1 MRRSIPPMRN
11 YLVKRFL
18 LLIPTLLGISLV
30 SFLIIQLAPG
40 DPATMRLGNAQG
52 ARSQALAVQIIQE
65 TRALYGLDRPLHE
78 QYLSWLGRIVTLDF
92 GNSIRDQRPV
102 LDKLKERVP
111 VSIQL
116 GGISLFLAYLI
127 SIPLGIYS
135 ATHQH
140 TRTDKATTVLLF
152 MLYSLPNFWLA
163 TLAIVYLGGGDFLD
177 VFPVFGL
184 QSVGSESW
192 TVWERFV
199 DRLWHLVLPVTCMTY
214 YTLAA
219 LSRYMR
225 SSMLEVV
232 RQDFIRTAR
241 AKGVS
246 ERLVIYRHA
255 LRNSLIPIVT
265 LMADLLPALIGGSIV
280 IETIFS
286 VPGMGQLIWEA
297 VLLRDYP
304 VVMAVFT
311 ISAFL
316 TLFGILIADILYTV
330 VDPRIKYEQQS
341 A

>member
-1 MRRSIPPMRN
+1 MRG
-11 YLVKRFL
+11 YLLKRIL
-18 LLIPTLLGISLV
+18 LLVPTLIGISLV

-40 DPATMRLGNAQG
+40 DPATMRLGNATQG
-52 ARSQALAVQIIQE
+52 VRDQALAEQIIRE

-102 LDKLKERVP
+102 LDKLRERVP

-116 GGISLFLAYLI
+116 GGISLILAYLI
-127 SIPLGIYS
+127 SIPIGIFS

-140 TRTDKATTVLLF
+140 SRTDRAITLLLF
-152 MLYSLPNFWLA
+152 TMYSLPNFWIA
-163 TLAIVYLGGGDFLD
+163 TLAIVYLGGGEFLD
-177 VFPVFGL
+177 FFPVFGL
-184 QSVGSESW
+184 QTIGSDNW
-192 TVWERFV
+192 TLWERFA

-225 SSMLEVV
+225 SSMLEVI

-241 AKGVS
+241 AKGLS

-265 LMADLLPALIGGSIV
+265 LMANLLPTLIGGSIV

-286 VPGMGQLIWEA
+286 VPGMGQLGWEA

-304 VVMAVFT
+304 VIMAVFT

-316 TLFGILIADILYTV
+316 TLLGILIADVLYTI
-330 VDPRIKYEQQS
+330 VDPRIRYEQQP

>member
-1 MRRSIPPMRN
+1 
-11 YLVKRFL
+11 
-18 LLIPTLLGISLV
+18 
-30 SFLIIQLAPG
+30 
-40 DPATMRLGNAQG
+40 MRLGNATQG
-52 ARSQALAVQIIQE
+52 VRDQALAEQIIRE
-65 TRALYGLDRPLHE
+65 TRELYGLDRPLHE
-78 QYLSWLGRIVTLDF
+78 QYLSWLGRIVTFDF

-116 GGISLFLAYLI
+116 GGISLILAYLI
-127 SIPLGIYS
+127 SIPLGVYS
-135 ATHQH
+135 ATHQYS
-140 TRTDKATTVLLF
+140 RSDKVITVFLF
-152 MLYSLPNFWLA
+152 TLYSLPNFWIA

-177 VFPVFGL
+177 LFPVFGL
-184 QSVGSESW
+184 QTLGAENW
-192 TVWERFV
+192 TLWERFV

-241 AKGVS
+241 AKGLS

-265 LMADLLPALIGGSIV
+265 LMANLLPTLIGGSIV

-286 VPGMGQLIWEA
+286 IPGMGQLGWEA

-304 VVMAVFT
+304 VIMAVFT

-316 TLFGILIADILYTV
+316 TLLGILISDILYTI
-330 VDPRIKYEQQS
+330 VDPRIRYEQQS

>member
-1 MRRSIPPMRN
+1 MENAINISVTP
-11 YLVKRFL
+11 LQA
-18 LLIPTLLGISLV
+18 LLGLLFQIW
-30 SFLIIQLAPG
+30 IIAFP
-40 DPATMRLGNAQG
+40 
-52 ARSQALAVQIIQE
+52 I
-65 TRALYGLDRPLHE
+65 
-78 QYLSWLGRIVTLDF
+78 
-92 GNSIRDQRPV
+92 
-102 LDKLKERVP
+102 
-111 VSIQL
+111 
-116 GGISLFLAYLI
+116 
-127 SIPLGIYS
+127 GIYS

-140 TRTDKATTVLLF
+140 SRTDKAATVFLF
-152 MLYSLPNFWLA
+152 TLYSLPNFWVA

-177 VFPVFGL
+177 LFPVFGL
-184 QSVGSESW
+184 QTLGSENW
-192 TVWERFV
+192 TFWERLG
-199 DRLWHLVLPVTCMTY
+199 DRARHLVLPVTCMTY

-225 SSMLEVV
+225 SSMLEVI
-232 RQDFIRTAR
+232 RQDYIRTAR
-241 AKGVS
+241 AKGLS

-286 VPGMGQLIWEA
+286 VPGMGQLGWEA

-304 VVMAVFT
+304 VIMAVFT

-316 TLFGILIADILYTV
+316 TLLGILIADVLYTI